1 LAAALGGPSLLGM
14 RVPILSSLSLAS
26 ALAPRRRLLLALALS
41 PILVA
46 SVLVGVL
53 VYTAHPSPAP
63 APPGAP
69 AAGAAPGGA
78 AGAGNAAAGTSL
90 PPPSGLLVEVT
101 GAVAHPGV
109 YRVAKGDRASAAIA
123 AAGGLTA
130 DADPNRLPPM
140 AARLKDGQQVK
151 VPALGSPASTTSS
164 SRVARVSLN
173 AATEAQLATVPGF
186 TPGLATAVIAYRTQ
200 YGGFASTRE
209 LVDVLQMSVTD
220 YALARK
226 YVTT

>member
-1 LAAALGGPSLLGM
+1 M
-14 RVPILSSLSLAS
+14 RVPILCSLPLAS
-26 ALAPRRRLLLALALS
+26 ALAPRRRLLLALALA
-41 PILVA
+41 PILVV

-53 VYTAHPSPAP
+53 VYTARPSPAP
-63 APPGAP
+63 AAPGAP
-69 AAGAAPGGA
+69 AAGGVPGA
-78 AGAGNAAAGTSL
+78 AAAAGTSL

-130 DADPNRLPPM
+130 DADPNRLPAM

-151 VPALGSPASTTSS
+151 VPALGSPASTTST

-186 TPGLATAVIAYRTQ
+186 TPGLAAAVVAYRNQ
-200 YGGFASTRE
+200 YGGIASTRE
-209 LVDVLQMSVTD
+209 LVDVLQMSAAD

>member
-1 LAAALGGPSLLGM
+1 M
-14 RVPILSSLSLAS
+14 RVPILSSLHLAS

-53 VYTAHPSPAP
+53 VYTARPSPAP

-78 AGAGNAAAGTSL
+78 AAAGTSL

-123 AAGGLTA
+123 AAGGLTT

-151 VPALGSPASTTSS
+151 VPALGSPATTTSS

-186 TPGLATAVIAYRTQ
+186 TPGLAASVVAYRTQ

-209 LVDVLQMSVTD
+209 LVDVLQMSVAD
-220 YALARK
+220 YAVARK